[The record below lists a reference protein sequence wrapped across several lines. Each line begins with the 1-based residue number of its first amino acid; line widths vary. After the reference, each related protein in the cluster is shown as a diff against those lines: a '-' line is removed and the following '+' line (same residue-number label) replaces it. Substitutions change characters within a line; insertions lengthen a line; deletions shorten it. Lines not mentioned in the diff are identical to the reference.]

1 MKGRYNMQF
10 KNGEL
15 IVRDDTRHPEG
26 TLVVDC
32 HDHNGNLRAYPLGGG
47 LDLTIPAGDV
57 ARFSVVTKDEAT
69 PIYRKARFSLEG
81 LDDAEF
87 EGWTADK
94 RWNGWAMPCF
104 EIQQATKLAG
114 SLENQLRYD
123 PAQDAFIGSSGD
135 EEETWSGHLIDLP
148 DGGQTKVYAIGAGS
162 WMWDL
167 VEEGGGVWA

>member
-1 MKGRYNMQF
+1 MQF

-32 HDHNGNLRAYPLGGG
+32 HDQDGNLRAYPLGGG

-148 DGGQTKVYAIGAGS
+148 DSGQTKVYAIGAGS

>member
-1 MKGRYNMQF
+1 MKGDQNMKF
-10 KNGEL
+10 KPGDL

-26 TLVVDC
+26 TLVVDR
-32 HDHNGNLRAYPLGGG
+32 HDQDGNMRAYPSGGG
-47 LDLTIPAGDV
+47 LELTIPAGDV

-69 PIYRKARFSLEG
+69 PIYRMARFSLEG
-81 LDDAEF
+81 LDDNEF

-114 SLENQLRYD
+114 LLEDQLRYD
-123 PAQDAFIGSSGD
+123 PAKDAFIGSSGD
-135 EEETWSGHLIDLP
+135 EEAWPSHLINLP
-148 DGGQTKVYAIGAGS
+148 DGGQAKVYAVGAGS
-162 WMWDL
+162 WMWDI

>member
-1 MKGRYNMQF
+1 MTF
-10 KNGEL
+10 KPGEL
-15 IVRDDTRHPEG
+15 IVRDDTRHPVG
-26 TLVVDC
+26 TLVVHQ
-32 HDHNGNLRAYPLGGG
+32 HDQAGNLRAYPLGGG
-47 LDLTIPAGDV
+47 LELTIPAGDV

-69 PIYRKARFSLEG
+69 PIYRMARFSLEG
-81 LDDAEF
+81 LDDNEF

-104 EIQQATKLAG
+104 EIQQATKLAELLG
-114 SLENQLRYD
+114 DQLRYD

-148 DGGQTKVYAIGAGS
+148 DGGQAKVYAVGAGS
-162 WMWDL
+162 WMWDI